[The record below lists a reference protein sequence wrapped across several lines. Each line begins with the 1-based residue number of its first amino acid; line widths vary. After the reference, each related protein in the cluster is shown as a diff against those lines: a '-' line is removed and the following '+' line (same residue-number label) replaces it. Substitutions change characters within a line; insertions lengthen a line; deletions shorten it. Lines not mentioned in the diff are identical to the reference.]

1 MVSIWDKDRIVQARE
16 DAEMSA
22 AAAAERLNITPEYL
36 SMLENGHRQASPK
49 VAVKMSVLFGKP
61 LSFFLKSDT
70 EIAKT

>member
-1 MVSIWDKDRIVQARE
+1 
-16 DAEMSA
+16 MSA